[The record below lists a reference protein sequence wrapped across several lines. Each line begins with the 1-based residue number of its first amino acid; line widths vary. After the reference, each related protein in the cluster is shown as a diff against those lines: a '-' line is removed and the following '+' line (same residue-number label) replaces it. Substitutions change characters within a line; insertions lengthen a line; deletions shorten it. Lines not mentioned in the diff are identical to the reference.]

1 MVKAMSKETFM
12 IYGRRPI
19 IEALA
24 RQVPIKRLFLQQGA
38 RGEDLV
44 RIEKEAMAKGIPYTW
59 VDKKALF
66 ELVGDE
72 LHQGVVAETPP
83 YMYADAGLLL
93 QQAAQQPATTILL
106 LDELTDPHN
115 IGAIVRTAASLDV
128 FAVFLPKHRSASVTP
143 AVVKA
148 SSGAV
153 FHMPIAQ
160 VTNLVQ
166 LTEQLKDIGFWVYGA
181 AGEGGD
187 DFRSVDYRA
196 RTALVIGS
204 EGKGIRAGL
213 RKHLDALLAIPM
225 NGGVGSLN
233 ASVAAALFMFEAY
246 RARHPIGR

>member
-1 MVKAMSKETFM
+1 MVKHMSKETFM
-12 IYGRRPI
+12 IYGRRPVL
-19 IEALA
+19 EALA
-24 RQVPIKRLFLQQGA
+24 CRAPIKRLYIQQGT
-38 RGEDLV
+38 RGEDV
-44 RIEKEAMAKGIPYTW
+44 QRIEKEAMEKKIPYTW
-59 VDKKALF
+59 VDKKTLF

-72 LHQGVVAETPP
+72 LHQGVVAETPS
-83 YMYADAGLLL
+83 YRYADPEHLL
-93 QQAAQQPATTILL
+93 QQAVLQPSTTVLL

-115 IGAIVRTAASLDV
+115 IGAIVRTAAALDV

-153 FHMPIAQ
+153 FHVPIAQ
-160 VTNLVQ
+160 VTNLVV
-166 LTEQLKDIGFWVYGA
+166 LTERLKDNGFWVYGA
-181 AGEGGD
+181 AGEGGH
-187 DFRSVDYRA
+187 DFRSVDYKT
-196 RTALVIGS
+196 RTAFVIGN

-225 NGGVGSLN
+225 SGGVGSLN